1 MSRLLVTSHANISL
15 WRGAGG
21 EWSVALLTG
30 LLLCKC
36 YFAGLLG
43 DSGALLAIL
52 VCISLTISQGEF
64 FSHLFAYD
72 LYFISF

>member
-1 MSRLLVTSHANISL
+1 MPTFPFGVVQ
-15 WRGAGG
+15 GG
-21 EWSVALLTG
+21 SGRFALLTG

-52 VCISLTISQGEF
+52 VYISFTISQGEF